1 MTDLPTLIKQSKDIE
16 RKIKKIKTRNANR
29 DLIDKRKTLEA
40 QIDQQTEKLN
50 DINGNIESSQKQM
63 LDVCDEL
70 GEAARQVKRLSKYD
84 RSDLEVVL
92 KLLEEK
98 NEKKSFTEIKKL
110 RRARKQVM
118 EMEKMLDDFNKKV
131 QKYRS
136 LTPSN
141 GWILHLLA
149 ETIFLQSQDKFG
161 WQVDLPPTFEN
172 YQAVEIFQTKMAEKL
187 EDMKKA
193 KKQSHQLSYC
203 PFRNHW
209 DWGTWAFERGIR
221 RFFDVW

>member
-1 MTDLPTLIKQSKDIE
+1 
-16 RKIKKIKTRNANR
+16 
-29 DLIDKRKTLEA
+29 
-40 QIDQQTEKLN
+40 
-50 DINGNIESSQKQM
+50 M

-92 KLLEEK
+92 KLLDEK
-98 NEKKSFTEIKKL
+98 DEKKSFTEFKKL

-172 YQAVEIFQTKMAEKL
+172 DQAVEIFQTKMAEKL

-193 KKQSHQLSYC
+193 KKQSHQLS
-203 PFRNHW
+203 
-209 DWGTWAFERGIR
+209 
-221 RFFDVW
+221 

>member
-1 MTDLPTLIKQSKDIE
+1 MTDLPTLIKQSRDLE

-50 DINGNIESSQKQM
+50 DINGKIESSQKQM

-92 KLLEEK
+92 KLLDEK
-98 NEKKSFTEIKKL
+98 DEKKSFTEFKKL

-131 QKYRS
+131 QTYRS

-161 WQVDLPPTFEN
+161 LQVDLPPTFEN
-172 YQAVEIFQTKMAEKL
+172 DQAVEIFQTKMAEKL

-193 KKQSHQLSYC
+193 KKQSHQLS
-203 PFRNHW
+203 
-209 DWGTWAFERGIR
+209 
-221 RFFDVW
+221 

>member
-1 MTDLPTLIKQSKDIE
+1 MTDLPTLIKQSRDLE

-50 DINGNIESSQKQM
+50 DINGNIQSSQKQM

-92 KLLEEK
+92 MCILHLG
-98 NEKKSFTEIKKL
+98 
-110 RRARKQVM
+110 RAREQVM
-118 EMEKMLDDFNKKV
+118 EMDNLLDDFNKEV

-136 LTPSN
+136 LTPFN

-149 ETIFLQSQDKFG
+149 ETIRIQSQDKFG
-161 WQVDLPPTFEN
+161 WQVDLVPTFEN
-172 YQAVEIFQTKMAEKL
+172 DKAVEIFQTKMAEKL

-193 KKQSHQLSYC
+193 KKQSHQL
-203 PFRNHW
+203 
-209 DWGTWAFERGIR
+209 T
-221 RFFDVW
+221 

>member
-1 MTDLPTLIKQSKDIE
+1 MTDLPTLIKQSRDLE

-50 DINGNIESSQKQM
+50 DINGKIESSQKQM

-92 KLLEEK
+92 KLLDEK
-98 NEKKSFTEIKKL
+98 DEKKSFTEFKKL

-172 YQAVEIFQTKMAEKL
+172 DQAVEIFQTKMAEKL
-187 EDMKKA
+187 EGMKKA
-193 KKQSHQLSYC
+193 KKQSHQLS
-203 PFRNHW
+203 
-209 DWGTWAFERGIR
+209 
-221 RFFDVW
+221 

>member
-29 DLIDKRKTLEA
+29 DLVEKRKALEV

-63 LDVCDEL
+63 LDVCDGL

-84 RSDLEVVL
+84 RWDLEVVL
-92 KLLEEK
+92 KLLDEK
-98 NEKKSFTEIKKL
+98 DEKISFTEFKKL

-172 YQAVEIFQTKMAEKL
+172 DQAVEIFQTKMAEKL
-187 EDMKKA
+187 EDMRKA
-193 KKQSHQLSYC
+193 KKQSHQLS
-203 PFRNHW
+203 
-209 DWGTWAFERGIR
+209 
-221 RFFDVW
+221 

>member
-29 DLIDKRKTLEA
+29 DLVEKRKALEV

-63 LDVCDEL
+63 LDVCDGL

-84 RSDLEVVL
+84 RWDLEVVL
-92 KLLEEK
+92 KLLDEK
-98 NEKKSFTEIKKL
+98 DEKISFTEFKKL

-136 LTPSN
+136 LFSKSE
-141 GWILHLLA
+141 IVSALA
-149 ETIFLQSQDKFG
+149 RAALKFSKIDNFL
-161 WQVDLPPTFEN
+161 
-172 YQAVEIFQTKMAEKL
+172 
-187 EDMKKA
+187 
-193 KKQSHQLSYC
+193 
-203 PFRNHW
+203 
-209 DWGTWAFERGIR
+209 
-221 RFFDVW
+221 

>member
-1 MTDLPTLIKQSKDIE
+1 MTDLPTLIKQSRDLE

-50 DINGNIESSQKQM
+50 DINGKIESSQKQM

-92 KLLEEK
+92 KLLDEK
-98 NEKKSFTEIKKL
+98 DEKKSFTEFKKL

-161 WQVDLPPTFEN
+161 LQVDLPPTFEN
-172 YQAVEIFQTKMAEKL
+172 DQAVEIFQTKMAEKL

-193 KKQSHQLSYC
+193 KKQSHQLS
-203 PFRNHW
+203 
-209 DWGTWAFERGIR
+209 
-221 RFFDVW
+221 